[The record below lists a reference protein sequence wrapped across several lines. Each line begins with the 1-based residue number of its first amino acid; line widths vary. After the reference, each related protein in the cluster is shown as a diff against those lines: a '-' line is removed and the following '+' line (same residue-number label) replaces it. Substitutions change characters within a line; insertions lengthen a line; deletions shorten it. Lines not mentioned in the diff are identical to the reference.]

1 MTRADLLPRARNAG
15 RNDPAETF
23 VLLAWVAIQSISLLL
38 SVGRI
43 RLAGAGGGPV
53 ESGAAAQLVVVQF
66 AVVALGAPI
75 FLRTSARA
83 VLFAVLAFP
92 YSTAAGFLSAISLD
106 RWMAA
111 YFVLLLWIILL
122 SAAHRAVRS
131 AGADMAL
138 VAAAG
143 IWTLGWP
150 VLGYLS
156 EEFGSASVRWID
168 DSPAGLAIEI
178 LNGRSSQLLAYTAFG
193 SALFVILA
201 VRFLRWPRRAA
212 TAI

>member
-1 MTRADLLPRARNAG
+1 MTRAEPLPRARNAA
-15 RNDPAETF
+15 RNDPAETV

-43 RLAGAGGGPV
+43 GVAGAGRGPV
-53 ESGAAAQLVVVQF
+53 ESGAAAQLIVVQF

-83 VLFAVLAFP
+83 VLIAFLAIP
-92 YSTAAGFLSAISLD
+92 YSMAAGFFSAISPD

-111 YFVLLLWIILL
+111 YFVLLLWIMVLTL
-122 SAAHRAVRS
+122 AHRAVRS
-131 AGADMAL
+131 AGATMAL

-143 IWTLGWP
+143 LWTLGWP

-156 EEFGSASVRWID
+156 AEFGSASVRWMD
-168 DSPAGLAIEI
+168 DSPAGLAIAT
-178 LNGRSSQLLAYTAFG
+178 LNGQSSQLLAYTAFG
-193 SALFVILA
+193 SAFFVILV
-201 VRFLRWPRRAA
+201 VRFLRSPRRARRA
-212 TAI
+212 N